1 MRVMGGVLAG
11 VRVVEVHG
19 GMAGAIA
26 GMLLA
31 DHGAEVVKA
40 EPPDGDLLR
49 ANAGRVVWDRGKRGV
64 VLDLTSNGDRSRF
77 AVLCQSA
84 DVVLDGF
91 TPTESS
97 DLGFDAA
104 DLRAR
109 DPRLITCSISAYGLA
124 GPGRDRPGLDALAQ
138 ARSGLMY
145 EQPGLRPGPIFLHA
159 PLPSIGAALL
169 AASGISAALLVRE
182 KTGLGQ
188 AVATSLLQGSLVWT
202 TQIWKRAEHPTP
214 ELNDMWVNID
224 LPPTPCFEAGDG
236 EWFHPML
243 HGLLRV
249 LPLVGGDPSTLDF
262 AAVMSGDRARRE
274 GLFASCREI
283 FLTRPRDEWF
293 ALFQQVDVACQII
306 QPVDDVFTHPQAIA
320 TRAVTTVDVPGV
332 GSVAQ
337 LGETYTLSNH
347 VDALPSPPP
356 ALGADTD
363 DVLSALDA
371 ALFAIDG
378 HDDYGSRTN
387 RGLGPRHALDGVR
400 VLDLGTVVAGPF
412 GGMIFADLGAEVI
425 RVVPIGGEFGGVTG
439 DATWLSGARGKR
451 CIAVDLKSGDGQA
464 ILRRLLEGAD
474 VVHYNLRHGVAE
486 RLGFGY
492 EQVREVNPRI
502 VFSHLSGYGS
512 TGPMVD
518 WPGSDQMAQAL
529 CGVEWSQGATDAG
542 GHPSWLR
549 FGLTDAISGLLCV
562 IGVLQALTERERTG
576 DGQKVETDILR
587 AGMLLASDGVAGP
600 PSLPRRAE
608 LDREQTGRGPYERIY
623 ETADGWLCVVAPTD
637 YEQDALRRV
646 AGAEAAG
653 LADAFRTRPASEWL
667 ELLDAAG
674 VPAEPV
680 RCLTDTWADDPDVVA
695 NGYVAAYDHPVWGR
709 LEQPGPFV
717 HLSGTPGRIQRGPAL
732 VGEHTREVL
741 AELGFTVE
749 EIDRM
754 HSRGVVSSPD
764 ELLGSPQ

>member
-1 MRVMGGVLAG
+1 MGGVLAG
-11 VRVVEVHG
+11 VRVVEVHAG
-19 GMAGAIA
+19 TAGAIA

-31 DHGAEVVKA
+31 DHGAEVVKV

-49 ANAGRVVWDRGKRGV
+49 ANPGRVVWDRGKRSVALDLTSAGDRGRFAALCATAGV
-64 VLDLTSNGDRSRF
+64 VLD
-77 AVLCQSA
+77 AC
-84 DVVLDGF
+84 
-91 TPTESS
+91 TPTEAV

-104 DLRAR
+104 SLRAR
-109 DPRLITCSISAYGLA
+109 DPRLITCSISAYGRA
-124 GPGRDRPGLDALAQ
+124 GPGRDRPAFDALAQ
-138 ARSGLMY
+138 ARAGLMF

-159 PLPSIGAALL
+159 PLPSVGAALL

-182 KTGLGQ
+182 RTGLGQ
-188 AVATSLLQGSLVWT
+188 AVETSLLQGSLVWT
-202 TQIWKRAEHPTP
+202 TQIWKRAERTTP
-214 ELNDMWVNID
+214 ELNDMWVNVD
-224 LPPTPCFEAGDG
+224 LPPTPCFEGSDG
-236 EWFHPML
+236 QWFHPML

-262 AAVMSGDRARRE
+262 AAVMSADRGRRE
-274 GLFASCREI
+274 ALFASCREI
-283 FLTRPRDEWF
+283 FRQRPRDEWF

-306 QPVDDVFTHPQAIA
+306 QPVDDVFAHPQALA

-332 GSVAQ
+332 GPVAQ
-337 LGETYTLSNH
+337 LGETYTLSSH
-347 VDALPSPPP
+347 VDAPPSPPP

-363 DVLSALDA
+363 DVLRSLSPG
-371 ALFAIDG
+371 LFTIDG
-378 HDDYGSRTN
+378 RDGHRSRTS
-387 RGLGPRHALDGVR
+387 GGEEVRHALEGVR

-412 GGMIFADLGAEVI
+412 GGMIFADLGADVI
-425 RVVPIGGEFGGVTG
+425 RVAPVGGEFGGVTG

-451 CIAVDLKSGDGQA
+451 CIAVDLKSDDGQA
-464 ILRRLLEGAD
+464 ILRRLVEGAD

-492 EQVREVNPRI
+492 EQVRTVNPRV

-512 TGPMVD
+512 TGPMAD

-529 CGVEWSQGATDAG
+529 CGIEWSQGATDAG

-562 IGVLQALTERERTG
+562 IGVLQALAERERTG
-576 DGQKVETDILR
+576 EGQKVETDILR

-608 LDREQTGRGPYERIY
+608 LDRAQTGRGPYERIY
-623 ETADGWLCVVAPTD
+623 EAAEGWLCVVAPTE

-646 AGAEAAG
+646 VGVEEAG
-653 LADAFRTRPASEWL
+653 LPDGFRTRPAGEWV

-674 VPAEPV
+674 VPCEPV
-680 RCLTDTWADDPDVVA
+680 RRLTDTWADDPDVVV

-717 HLSGTPGRIQRGPAL
+717 ELSGTPGRIQRGPAL

-741 AELGFTVE
+741 AELGFTLE
-749 EIDRM
+749 EIDGM

-764 ELLGSPQ
+764 EQLGSPR